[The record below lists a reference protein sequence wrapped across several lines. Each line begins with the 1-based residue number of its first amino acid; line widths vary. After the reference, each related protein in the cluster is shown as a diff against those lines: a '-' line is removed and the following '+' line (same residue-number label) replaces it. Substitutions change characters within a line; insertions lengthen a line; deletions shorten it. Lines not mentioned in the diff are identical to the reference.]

1 MLSFQP
7 YGRNWSF
14 LWAVPI
20 PKWQILL
27 LVIGFFIGVWALM
40 MGVLTWFSKTHT
52 WLLPVFAVGL
62 GAPRWCQML
71 WGTSSLALYI
81 PWAGHAG
88 PYLGISLWLWLGVL
102 DAVQGVGLG
111 MILLQVR
118 TLVSLRCP
126 VLTVSFRRSL
136 VCTCALPWHSHRSLD
151 LSVSWSPER
160 QHPTKLDL
168 KASSQMLRSGT
179 SRMVSRV
186 SLTIL
191 AIDTGSLR

>member
-1 MLSFQP
+1 MGSEILRDYWLSGP

-14 LWAVPI
+14 LWSVPI

-27 LVIGFFIGVWALM
+27 LVIAFFIGVWAIML
-40 MGVLTWFSKTHT
+40 GILTYFSKTHT

-102 DAVQGVGLG
+102 DAIQGVGLG
-111 MILLQVR
+111 MILLQV
-118 TLVSLRCP
+118 SY
-126 VLTVSFRRSL
+126 SL
-136 VCTCALPWHSHRSLD
+136 VLLF
-151 LSVSWSPER
+151 
-160 QHPTKLDL
+160 K
-168 KASSQMLRSGT
+168 
-179 SRMVSRV
+179 
-186 SLTIL
+186 
-191 AIDTGSLR
+191 